1 MLWRLMILMT
11 LLHSFFHKFRKN
23 QLKKC
28 IFDIFK
34 GWRSWYIFERCSICS
49 LGGIM
54 YVFTK
59 LGDQNIYRQMGSSH
73 EYVLLYSIH
82 SNTILSTILHNNS
95 WSNSCW
101 YRCSTNVECKMHI
114 SNSGKHVVNIVLRIS
129 VFLNDLYIKVYFAL
143 FSPSMFQVGNRY
155 AELSGVPVE
164 PIIVRFFG
172 IFFLFF
178 QSSSVWGHLISSA
191 SK

>member
-1 MLWRLMILMT
+1 MQKQENINWYNDGLWFLMT
-11 LLHSFFHKFRKN
+11 FLHNFFHKFRKN

-54 YVFTK
+54 YVFAK

-82 SNTILSTILHNNS
+82 SNTILSTILHNHS

-114 SNSGKHVVNIVLRIS
+114 SNSGKHIVNKGLW
-129 VFLNDLYIKVYFAL
+129 
-143 FSPSMFQVGNRY
+143 
-155 AELSGVPVE
+155 
-164 PIIVRFFG
+164 IIVFIVICRLNNILLYFPLRCFR
-172 IFFLFF
+172 LETDTPN
-178 QSSSVWGHLISSA
+178 
-191 SK
+191 

>member
-1 MLWRLMILMT
+1 
-11 LLHSFFHKFRKN
+11 
-23 QLKKC
+23 
-28 IFDIFK
+28 
-34 GWRSWYIFERCSICS
+34 
-49 LGGIM
+49 
-54 YVFTK
+54 
-59 LGDQNIYRQMGSSH
+59 MGSSH

-114 SNSGKHVVNIVLRIS
+114 SNSGKHIVNKVLQIIVFI
-129 VFLNDLYIKVYFAL
+129 FLNDLQTKVYFAL